1 MTDTDAASP
10 PEALGRTALR
20 RARLRADLVAEARR
34 LTAADG
40 LAGFTIDELC
50 TAVGVSRRTFFN
62 HFASKDDVVIGTAID
77 DDHDDHALEVYAASS
92 RDPRLPPLSTVFDD
106 LSRLVVARV
115 EQIGLTRDRAAAF
128 RSALEREPRLFAA
141 IMRQGEEQKR
151 RVISAIAR
159 HEGLPDDDRRI
170 EAAFTLA
177 TSLTQRAVEEFFF
190 DADDETR
197 RFDDVLADWLALA
210 RRLFA
215 APAVPAVPTDPTDPT
230 APAAP
235 DREAR

>member
-1 MTDTDAASP
+1 MNDTDAAFP
-10 PEALGRTALR
+10 PEALGKAALR
-20 RARLRADLVAEARR
+20 RARLRGDLVAEARR

-50 TAVGVSRRTFFN
+50 TTVGVSRRTFFN

-77 DDHDDHALEVYAASS
+77 DDHDDHALDAYAASS

-128 RSALEREPRLFAA
+128 RAALEREPRLFAA

-210 RRLFA
+210 RQLFT
-215 APAVPAVPTDPTDPT
+215 PPTEPTEPTEPTVRT